1 MAQDTHDE
9 QENLEANHEAEIADD
24 PVLGKV
30 IANYPSDRIRLLMI
44 GGGVYA
50 AGTLL
55 INLVFLPV
63 DAAVALPAVVTLLA
77 VLALGV
83 SWYLLHHWNREVV
96 LFERGFSYREGSNTA
111 YMAYADVRA
120 VHLDARRIRYAG
132 GLITRTVK
140 RFTLKTIH
148 DELIVIRSVY
158 RRMDEL
164 IARMEAAVNVALRP
178 RIKTQF
184 DLGGD
189 AAFGAPVVLSAVGLT
204 VDGQALAWADYGGHS
219 IGGGRLTFKHKDGQ
233 PFAAVP
239 LESLENETLLIELL
253 NQHKPK

>member
-1 MAQDTHDE
+1 MPETDGE
-9 QENLEANHEAEIADD
+9 VEIADD

-30 IANYPSDRIRLLMI
+30 IANYPSDRVRLLMI

-63 DAAVALPAVVTLLA
+63 DASVALPAVVTLLA
-77 VLALGV
+77 VLGLGV

-96 LFERGFSYREGSNTA
+96 LFERGFSYREGSRTA
-111 YMAYADVRA
+111 YIAYADVRM

-140 RFTLKTIH
+140 RFTLKTVH

-164 IARMEAAVNVALRP
+164 IARLESTVNAALRP

-184 DLGGD
+184 GLGGD
-189 AAFGAPVVLSAVGLT
+189 AAFGASLVLSASGLT
-204 VDGQALAWADYGGHS
+204 ADGQALAWADYGGHS
-219 IGGGRLTFKHKDGQ
+219 IGGGHLTFKRKGGDT
-233 PFAAVP
+233 FASVP
-239 LESLENETLLIELL
+239 LDSLENETLLIELL
-253 NQHKPK
+253 NQHKPT